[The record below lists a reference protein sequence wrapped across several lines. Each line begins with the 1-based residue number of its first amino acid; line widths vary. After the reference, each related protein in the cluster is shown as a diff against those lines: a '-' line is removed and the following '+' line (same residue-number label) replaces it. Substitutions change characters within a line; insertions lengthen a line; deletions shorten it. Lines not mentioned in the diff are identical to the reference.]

1 GRELWKS
8 DGTAAGTVL
17 VALPILLT
25 CICAAITAHFLGGEP
40 VYSVLLKRILDKL
53 ERQSPSD
60 RI

>member
-1 GRELWKS
+1 MELT
-8 DGTAAGTVL
+8 DNFL

-53 ERQSPSD
+53 ERQPPSD